1 VKIRLIMGY
10 TGAVLTLAIAVLI
23 PFRLMGIFRD
33 AVIAT
38 GVTTDAYYI
47 GGTVARTIPKGA
59 YSIQVHEVIHRRAWQ
74 RGKNY
79 IQLAW
84 TPASALPAQVN
95 DDVDVDNDGKAD
107 LRVKFA
113 VPADPKAFLTV
124 DVDALQPGFE
134 AMHGVTRGTLSC
146 LIARVGDRILVRV
159 PVKK

>member
-1 VKIRLIMGY
+1 MGY
-10 TGAVLTLAIAVLI
+10 SGAVLTLAIAVLI
-23 PFRLMGIFRD
+23 PFRLTGIFRD

-38 GVTTDAYYI
+38 GVKTDPYYA
-47 GGTVARTIPKGA
+47 GGTVSRTIPKGA
-59 YSIQVHEVIHRRAWQ
+59 YSIQVHEVIHPRAWQ
-74 RGKNY
+74 RGKDY
-79 IQLAW
+79 MQLAW
-84 TPASALPAQVN
+84 TPVGALPRQVS
-95 DDVDVDNDGKAD
+95 DEVDVDNDGRSD

-146 LIARVGDRILVRV
+146 LIVRVGDRILVRV